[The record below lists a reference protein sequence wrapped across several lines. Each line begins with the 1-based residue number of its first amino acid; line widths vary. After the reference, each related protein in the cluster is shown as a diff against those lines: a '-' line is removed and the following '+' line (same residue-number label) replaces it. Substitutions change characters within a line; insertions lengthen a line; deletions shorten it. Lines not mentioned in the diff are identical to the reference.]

1 MCSLKYSYFGNESI
15 VMRPPDKMTVINTK
29 LWIDC

>member
-1 MCSLKYSYFGNESI
+1 
-15 VMRPPDKMTVINTK
+15 MRPPDKMTVINTK